1 MCFVFIFYM
10 GFLFFGKK
18 EDKHEKKWK
27 DLHEKLDNSFTN
39 IKKDAINF
47 SKWINHL
54 HNKKEE
60 HHGRIERL
68 EQNIYKIEGML
79 EELSKKQV
87 FLEQSKQLF
96 KHKQPNSRL
105 KQLAVGVQTP
115 VQTGVQ
121 TANLPDLKEIS
132 IVLKNLTVMERAVV
146 WVLLNTDLKM
156 SYEDISV
163 TLGKDKSTVRGQL
176 NNIKRKSE
184 SLISE
189 STEYSTGKKR
199 YFIHDEIKNELLRDI
214 REAQIAVQT
223 GVQTRKKRRNESL

>member
-1 MCFVFIFYM
+1 M

-18 EDKHEKKWK
+18 EDKHDKKWK
-27 DLHEKLDNSFTN
+27 DLHGKLDISFSN
-39 IKKDAINF
+39 IKKDMGNM
-47 SKWINHL
+47 SKWISHL

-60 HHGRIERL
+60 HHGRISRVERKL
-68 EQNIYKIEGML
+68 YKIEEML

-87 FLEQSKQLF
+87 FLEKSKQVF
-96 KHKQPNSRL
+96 KQQQTNNRL

-115 VQTGVQ
+115 VQTPVQ
-121 TANLPDLKEIS
+121 TANQTLDALDLNQIS
-132 IVLKNLTVMERAVV
+132 VVLKKLTVMERAVV

-184 SLISE
+184 SLITE
-189 STEYSTGKKR
+189 HTEYSTGKKR
-199 YFIHDEIKNELLRDI
+199 YFIDDYIKNDLLKDI
-214 REAQIAVQT
+214 RDAQISVQT
-223 GVQTRKKRRNESL
+223 PVQTQKKRKSEDL

>member
-1 MCFVFIFYM
+1 M

-39 IKKDAINF
+39 IKKDAVNF

-60 HHGRIERL
+60 HHSRISRL
-68 EQNIYKIEGML
+68 EQKIYKIEEMF
-79 EELSKKQV
+79 EELSKRQV
-87 FLEQSKQLF
+87 FLEQSKQPF
-96 KHKQPNSRL
+96 KQQQTNSRL

-121 TANLPDLKEIS
+121 TANQAPDDLNLSQIS
-132 IVLKNLTVMERAVV
+132 IVLKKLTVMERAVV

-156 SYEDISV
+156 SYEDVSV

-189 STEYSTGKKR
+189 SAEYSTGKKR
-199 YFIHDEIKNELLRDI
+199 YFIHDGIKNALLKDI

-223 GVQTRKKRRNESL
+223 DVQAQKKKKNEDL

>member
-1 MCFVFIFYM
+1 MS
-10 GFLFFGKK
+10 FLFFGKK

-27 DLHEKLDNSFTN
+27 DLHDKLDNSFTN
-39 IKKDAINF
+39 IKKDAVNF

-54 HNKKEE
+54 HTKKEE
-60 HHGRIERL
+60 HHGRISRIERK
-68 EQNIYKIEGML
+68 IYRMEGLL

-87 FLEQSKQLF
+87 FLEKSKQLF
-96 KHKQPNSRL
+96 KQQQTNSRL

-121 TANLPDLKEIS
+121 TANQELDEVDLSQIS
-132 IVLKNLTVMERAVV
+132 LVLKKLTVMERAVV

-163 TLGKDKSTVRGQL
+163 TLGKDKSTARGQL

-189 STEYSTGKKR
+189 NMEYSTGKKR
-199 YFIHDEIKNELLRDI
+199 YYIDDKIKNELLKDI
-214 REAQIAVQT
+214 RDAQIAVQT
-223 GVQTRKKRRNESL
+223 SVQTQKKRKSEDL

>member
-1 MCFVFIFYM
+1 M
-10 GFLFFGKK
+10 GFWVFGKK

-27 DLHEKLDNSFTN
+27 DLHEKLDNSFVN
-39 IKKDAINF
+39 IKKDAVNF

-54 HNKKEE
+54 HTKKEE
-60 HHGRIERL
+60 HHSRISTIERKL
-68 EQNIYKIEGML
+68 YKIEEMI
-79 EELSKKQV
+79 EELSKKQI

-105 KQLAVGVQTP
+105 KQLAVGVQT
-115 VQTGVQ
+115 GVQ
-121 TANLPDLKEIS
+121 TANLTDLKEIS

-199 YFIHDEIKNELLRDI
+199 YFIHDEIKNELLKDI

-223 GVQTRKKRRNESL
+223 VVQTQKKKKTESL